1 MQINPRSPSA
11 QTVLLETLRGRARR
25 AHWLLFLGAVCLL
38 LAWLMAAADWVWL
51 PPAPPEPGQPLG
63 LHQAIWAGLA
73 GHLEG
78 MAQESGR
85 AMRLVNGW
93 LSVGLPGWMVWVP
106 LGITLWV
113 ISLIDL
119 ALLAGAIRGHALDG
133 GAQQGEGPKLTM
145 PPVVPEPP
153 TMSESPTMPEPPTMP
168 KMTTKPPPASDPT
181 PSIDAAES
189 QLYAAEHQL
198 ETALVSLGRAR
209 HSLLNLSLDPDG
221 PHRDDDL
228 AKARETLDQAEQSL
242 TRLRGQQHALIAGL
256 VGLRRNVH

>member
-38 LAWLMAAADWVWL
+38 LAWLMAAAEWVWL
-51 PPAPPEPGQPLG
+51 PPAPPAPGQPLG

-73 GHLEG
+73 GYLEG
-78 MAQESGR
+78 LAQGSGR

-106 LGITLWV
+106 LGIMLWV

-145 PPVVPEPP
+145 PPIVPEPP
-153 TMSESPTMPEPPTMP
+153 
-168 KMTTKPPPASDPT
+168 PAPDPT

-228 AKARETLDQAEQSL
+228 AKVRETLDQAEQSL

>member
-1 MQINPRSPSA
+1 M
-11 QTVLLETLRGRARR
+11 LLKALQGRARR
-25 AHWLLFLGAVCLL
+25 AHWLLFLGSVCLFV
-38 LAWLMAAADWVWL
+38 AWLMAAAGWVWL

-63 LHQAIWAGLA
+63 LYQTIWAGLA
-73 GHLEG
+73 SHLEG
-78 MAQESGR
+78 LAQGSER

-113 ISLIDL
+113 ICLFDL
-119 ALLAGAIRGHALDG
+119 ALLARSIRGHALDA
-133 GAQQGEGPKLTM
+133 GAEPAEPPKLTM
-145 PPVVPEPP
+145 PPIVSAPP
-153 TMSESPTMPEPPTMP
+153 T
-168 KMTTKPPPASDPT
+168 DPN

-198 ETALVSLGRAR
+198 EGALASLGRGR
-209 HSLLNLSLDPDG
+209 HNLLNLSLDPDG

-256 VGLRRNVH
+256 VGLRRNVR

>member
-1 MQINPRSPSA
+1 
-11 QTVLLETLRGRARR
+11 
-25 AHWLLFLGAVCLL
+25 
-38 LAWLMAAADWVWL
+38 
-51 PPAPPEPGQPLG
+51 
-63 LHQAIWAGLA
+63 
-73 GHLEG
+73 
-78 MAQESGR
+78 
-85 AMRLVNGW
+85 
-93 LSVGLPGWMVWVP
+93 
-106 LGITLWV
+106 
-113 ISLIDL
+113 
-119 ALLAGAIRGHALDG
+119 
-133 GAQQGEGPKLTM
+133 
-145 PPVVPEPP
+145 
-153 TMSESPTMPEPPTMP
+153 MP
-168 KMTTKPPPASDPT
+168 KMTTKPAPAPDPT